1 VIWVEVTAAGSCAR
15 RGGHGCLELGVSM
28 VGEGEAKRA
37 VSGGSWR
44 SRLAHL
50 LLESTDAGL
59 GDEIDG
65 WSVLCTKTGENEIG
79 ARRKTSSARAVCC
92 NGSGWELC
100 GCNGEAQL
108 DL

>member
-1 VIWVEVTAAGSCAR
+1 MADWSSGWAWWR
-15 RGGHGCLELGVSM
+15 
-28 VGEGEAKRA
+28 EGEAKRA

-50 LLESTDAGL
+50 LLESTGAGL
-59 GDEIDG
+59 GEEIDG
-65 WSVLCTKTGENEIG
+65 WFVLCTKTGEKESG

-100 GCNGEAQL
+100 GRNGEAQL